1 VAVTVWAIIFAFFF
15 LFRGS
20 IALGMVVSST
30 AYCLLKGI
38 TLQEVVETMVIGFD
52 NQFILLA
59 IPLFVLS
66 ARVMNIGG
74 ITTRIFSFADST
86 VGFLRGGLAHVNV
99 VGSII
104 FSGMTGS
111 ALADASGL
119 GMMEIKAMEDGGY
132 ERPFACAVSAATA
145 TIGPIIPPSIPMV
158 IFSMLSGAS
167 LGNLFLGGVVPGLA
181 MGVAMMVYIAAV
193 AKRRNYPVG
202 SWQGFRALSRALIQA
217 FLSLM
222 TPVILLGGIY
232 SGVFTPTE
240 AGAAAALYAMI
251 LATLVYREMGFQGLY
266 REMVATVENV
276 GFLSFIIAGA
286 FAFSYVV
293 TLEGISNK
301 IAMAVVSMTAS
312 PYVLLLL
319 LNILFLIL
327 GCFLDTMIL
336 LLVVIPMILPAV
348 RAVGID
354 MVHFG
359 VVIILNMM
367 IGLCTPPYGM
377 LLFTVSG
384 LTRTPL
390 GPVIREIVP
399 FLWVL
404 ITVLFLITYVPS
416 LVLFLPRI
424 LGFQG

>member
-1 VAVTVWAIIFAFFF
+1 VAVVVWALLFVLFF
-15 LFRGS
+15 LLRGS
-20 IALGMVVSST
+20 IGLGMVVST
-30 AYCLLKGI
+30 AAYCLLKGI
-38 TLQEVVETMVIGFD
+38 TLEEVVETMVIGFD

-74 ITTRIFSFADST
+74 ITTRIFDFADRT

-99 VGSII
+99 VASII

-158 IFSMLSGAS
+158 IYSMLSGAS
-167 LGNLFLGGVVPGLA
+167 LGNLFLGGIIPGLL
-181 MGVAMMVYIAAV
+181 MGGAMMVHIAAT
-193 AKRRNYPVG
+193 ASRRNYPLG
-202 SWQGFRALSRALIQA
+202 AWLGFRALARAFAQA

-222 TPVILLGGIY
+222 TPLLLLGGIY

-251 LATLVYREMGFQGLY
+251 LATLVYREMGLRGLY

-293 TLEGISNK
+293 TLEGISATVAN
-301 IAMAVVSMTAS
+301 ATVALTGN
-312 PYVLLLL
+312 PYVLLLVI
-319 LNILFLIL
+319 NVLFLIL

-336 LLVVIPMILPAV
+336 MLVVIPMILPAV
-348 RAVGID
+348 RALGID
-354 MVHFG
+354 LVHFG
-359 VVIILNMM
+359 VVIVLNMM

-384 LTRTPL
+384 LTKTPL
-390 GPVIREIVP
+390 GAVIREVLP

-404 ITVLFLITYVPS
+404 IAVLLLITYVPG
-416 LVLFLPRI
+416 LVLFLPR
-424 LGFQG
+424 LVGFQG

>member
-1 VAVTVWAIIFAFFF
+1 MIVAAWAAVFILFF

-20 IALGMVVSST
+20 IALGMVAST
-30 AYCLLKGI
+30 VVYCLLKGI

-52 NQFILLA
+52 NQFVLLA
-59 IPLFVLS
+59 IPLFVMS

-74 ITTRIFSFADST
+74 ITDRIFQFADST

-145 TIGPIIPPSIPMV
+145 TVGPIIPPSIPMV
-158 IFSMLSGAS
+158 IYAMLSGAS
-167 LGNLFLGGVVPGLA
+167 LGNLFLGGVLPGLL
-181 MGVAMMVYIAAV
+181 MGGAMMAYIAVVAV
-193 AKRRNYPVG
+193 RRNYPVRA
-202 SWQGFRALSRALIQA
+202 WQGWRALGLAFARA

-232 SGVFTPTE
+232 TGMFTPTE

-251 LATLVYREMGFQGLY
+251 LATLVYRELGARGLY

-276 GFLSFIIAGA
+276 GFLAFIIAGA

-293 TLEGISNK
+293 TLEGISTS
-301 IAMAVVSMTAS
+301 IANFTVSLTRS
-312 PYVLLLL
+312 PYVLLFLI
-319 LNILFLIL
+319 NVLFLVL
-327 GCFLDTMIL
+327 GCFLDTMVL
-336 LLVVIPMILPAV
+336 MLVVIPMILPAV
-348 RAVGID
+348 KALGID
-354 MVHFG
+354 LVHFG

-384 LTRTPL
+384 LTKTPL
-390 GPVIREIVP
+390 GPVVREVLP

-404 ITVLFLITYVPS
+404 IGVLFLITYVPAI
-416 LVLFLPRI
+416 VMFLPRLI
-424 LGFQG
+424 GFQG

>member
-1 VAVTVWAIIFAFFF
+1 MAVTAWALIFILFF

-30 AYCLLKGI
+30 VYCLLKGI
-38 TLQEVVETMVIGFD
+38 NLEEVVETMVIGFD

-59 IPLFVLS
+59 VPLFVLS

-74 ITTRIFSFADST
+74 VTTRIFKFADSA

-99 VGSII
+99 VASII

-119 GMMEIKAMEDGGY
+119 GLMEIKAMDDAGY
-132 ERPFACAVSAATA
+132 ERPFSCAVTAATA

-158 IFSMLSGAS
+158 IYSMLSGAS
-167 LGNLFLGGVVPGLA
+167 LGNLFLGGVIPGLL
-181 MGVAMMVYIAAV
+181 MGGAMMLYIAAV
-193 AKRRNYPVG
+193 AKGRNYPVG
-202 SWQGFRALSRALIQA
+202 AWLGFRALFRSSGQA
-217 FLSLM
+217 FLSLL

-240 AGAAAALYAMI
+240 AGAAAALYAMV
-251 LATLVYREMGFQGLY
+251 LATAVYREMGLQGLY

-286 FAFSYVV
+286 FCFSYVATV
-293 TLEGISNK
+293 EGVSTK
-301 IAMAVVSMTAS
+301 ITALVVSLAPN

-336 LLVVIPMILPAV
+336 MLVVIPMILPAV
-348 RAVGID
+348 KALGID
-354 MVHFG
+354 FVHFG

-377 LLFTVSG
+377 LLFTVCG
-384 LTRTPL
+384 LTKTPL
-390 GPVIREIVP
+390 GLVIRETIP
-399 FLWVL
+399 FICVL
-404 ITVLFLITYVPS
+404 ISVLFLITYIPG
-416 LVLFLPRI
+416 LVLFLPR
-424 LGFQG
+424 LVGFQG

>member
-1 VAVTVWAIIFAFFF
+1 MAVTVWAAVFILFF
-15 LFRGS
+15 LLRGS
-20 IALGMVVSST
+20 IALGMVVST
-30 AYCLLKGI
+30 ITYCLLKGI
-38 TLQEVVETMVIGFD
+38 TLQEVVENMVIGFD

-74 ITTRIFSFADST
+74 VTTRIFNFADSS

-99 VGSII
+99 VASII

-119 GMMEIKAMEDGGY
+119 GLMEIKAMDDGGY
-132 ERPFACAVSAATA
+132 DRPFSCAVTAATA

-167 LGNLFLGGVVPGLA
+167 LGNLFLGGVIPGLL
-181 MGVAMMVYIAAV
+181 MGGAMMAYIAAV
-193 AKRRNYPVG
+193 ARRRNYPVG
-202 SWQGFRALSRALIQA
+202 VWQGVRAFIQALAQA

-251 LATLVYREMGFQGLY
+251 LAIAIYREMGLGGLY

-286 FAFSYVV
+286 FVFSYVV
-293 TLEGISNK
+293 TLEGISEK
-301 IAMAVVSMTAS
+301 IAIAVVSMTAN
-312 PYVLLLL
+312 PYVLLFL

-336 LLVVIPMILPAV
+336 MLVVIPMILPAV
-348 RAVGID
+348 KALGID
-354 MVHFG
+354 LVHFG
-359 VVIILNMM
+359 VVIVLNMM

-384 LTRTPL
+384 LTKTPL
-390 GPVIREIVP
+390 GPVIKEVLP
-399 FLWVL
+399 FIWVL
-404 ITVLFLITYVPS
+404 ISVLFLITYIPGI
-416 LVLFLPRI
+416 VLFLPR
-424 LGFQG
+424 LVGFQG

>member
-1 VAVTVWAIIFAFFF
+1 MAVLVWATLFALFF
-15 LFRGS
+15 LLRGS
-20 IALGMVVSST
+20 IGLGMLIST
-30 AYCLLKGI
+30 VAYCLLKGI
-38 TLQEVVETMVIGFD
+38 PLEEVVETVVLGFD
-52 NQFILLA
+52 NQFVLLA
-59 IPLFVLS
+59 IPLFVMS

-74 ITTRIFSFADST
+74 ITDRIFHFADSA

-99 VGSII
+99 VGSIV

-158 IFSMLSGAS
+158 IFAMLSEAS
-167 LGNLFLGGVVPGLA
+167 LGDLFLGGLIPGLL
-181 MGVAMMVYIAAV
+181 MGAAMMLYIAVV
-193 AKRRNYPVG
+193 ARRRGYPVR
-202 SWQGFRALSRALIQA
+202 SWQGFRALARAFGGA

-232 SGVFTPTE
+232 TGVFTPTE
-240 AGAAAALYAMI
+240 AGAAAALYAMV
-251 LATLVYREMGFQGLY
+251 LATVVYREMGLRGLY
-266 REMVATVENV
+266 RELVATVENV
-276 GFLSFIIAGA
+276 GFLAFIIAGA

-293 TLEGISNK
+293 TLEGISTS
-301 IAMAVVSMTAS
+301 IAAYTVSLTRH
-312 PYVLLLL
+312 PVVLLLL
-319 LNILFLIL
+319 VNLLFLAL
-327 GCFLDTMIL
+327 GCFLDTMVL
-336 LLVVIPMILPAV
+336 MLVVIPMILPA
-348 RAVGID
+348 AKALGID

-390 GPVIREIVP
+390 GPVVREVLP

-404 ITVLFLITYVPS
+404 IGVLFLVTYVPG
-416 LVLFLPRI
+416 LVLFLPR
-424 LGFQG
+424 LVGFHG

>member
-1 VAVTVWAIIFAFFF
+1 VAVIAWAVTFILFF

-20 IALGMVVSST
+20 IALGMVVST
-30 AYCLLKGI
+30 TVYCLLKGI

-74 ITTRIFSFADST
+74 ITTRIFNFADST

-119 GMMEIKAMEDGGY
+119 GMMEVKAMEDGGY
-132 ERPFACAVSAATA
+132 ERPFACAVSAASA

-167 LGNLFLGGVVPGLA
+167 LGNLFLGGVIPGLL
-181 MGVAMMVYIAAV
+181 MGGAMMLYIAAV

-202 SWQGFRALSRALIQA
+202 AWHGFRALFRSLVQA

-240 AGAAAALYAMI
+240 AGAAAALYAML
-251 LATLVYREMGFQGLY
+251 LATLVYREMGLQGLY

-286 FAFSYVV
+286 FAFGYVV
-293 TLEGISNK
+293 ILEGISNK
-301 IAMAVVSMTAS
+301 ISIAVVSMTAN
-312 PYVLLLL
+312 PFVLLLL

-348 RAVGID
+348 KALGID
-354 MVHFG
+354 LVHFG
-359 VVIILNMM
+359 VVIVLNMM

-384 LTRTPL
+384 LTKTPL
-390 GPVIREIVP
+390 GAIIREIFP
-399 FLWVL
+399 FLWIL
-404 ITVLFLITYVPS
+404 IGVLFLITYVPS
-416 LVLFLPRI
+416 LVLFLPRV

>member
-1 VAVTVWAIIFAFFF
+1 MAITVWAGIFILFF

-20 IALGMVVSST
+20 IALGMVVST
-30 AYCLLKGI
+30 AVYCLMKGI
-38 TLQEVVETMVIGFD
+38 SLQDVVEIMVIGFD

-74 ITTRIFSFADST
+74 ITTRIFDFADRT

-145 TIGPIIPPSIPMV
+145 TVGPIIPPSIPMV

-167 LGNLFLGGVVPGLA
+167 LGNLFLGGVIPGLL
-181 MGVAMMVYIAAV
+181 MGGAMMLYIAAV

-202 SWQGFRALSRALIQA
+202 TWQGARALLAAFVQA

-251 LATLVYREMGFQGLY
+251 LALLVYREMGLHGLY

-293 TLEGISNK
+293 TLEGVSQQ
-301 IAMAVVSMTAS
+301 IAAAVVSMTAN
-312 PYVLLLL
+312 PFVLLLL
-319 LNILFLIL
+319 VNILFLIL

-336 LLVVIPMILPAV
+336 MLVVIPMILPAV
-348 RAVGID
+348 KTLGID

-384 LTRTPL
+384 LTKTPL
-390 GPVIREIVP
+390 GPVIREVLP

-404 ITVLFLITYVPS
+404 ISVLFLITYVPG
-416 LVLFLPRI
+416 LVLFLPR
-424 LGFQG
+424 LVGFQG

>member
-1 VAVTVWAIIFAFFF
+1 MAVTAWALIFILFF

-30 AYCLLKGI
+30 VYCLLKGI
-38 TLQEVVETMVIGFD
+38 NLEEVVETMVIGFD

-59 IPLFVLS
+59 VPLFVLS

-74 ITTRIFSFADST
+74 VTSRIFKFADSA

-99 VGSII
+99 VASII

-119 GMMEIKAMEDGGY
+119 GLMEIKAMDDAGY
-132 ERPFACAVSAATA
+132 DRPFSCAVTAATA

-158 IFSMLSGAS
+158 IYSMLSGAS
-167 LGNLFLGGVVPGLA
+167 LGNLFLGGVIPGLL
-181 MGVAMMVYIAAV
+181 MGGAMMLYIAAV
-193 AKRRNYPVG
+193 AKGRNYPVG
-202 SWQGFRALSRALIQA
+202 AWLGFRALFRSSAQA
-217 FLSLM
+217 FLSLL

-240 AGAAAALYAMI
+240 ADAAAALYAMV
-251 LATLVYREMGFQGLY
+251 LATAVYREMGLQGLY

-286 FAFSYVV
+286 FCFSYVATV
-293 TLEGISNK
+293 EGVSTK
-301 IAMAVVSMTAS
+301 ITALVVSLA
-312 PYVLLLL
+312 PNLYVLLLL

-336 LLVVIPMILPAV
+336 MLVVIPMILPAV
-348 RAVGID
+348 KALGID
-354 MVHFG
+354 FVHFG

-384 LTRTPL
+384 LTKTPL
-390 GPVIREIVP
+390 GLVIRETIP
-399 FLWVL
+399 FICVL
-404 ITVLFLITYVPS
+404 ISVLFLITYIPG
-416 LVLFLPRI
+416 LVLFLPR
-424 LGFQG
+424 LVGFQG

>member
-1 VAVTVWAIIFAFFF
+1 MAVTVWAAVFILFF

-20 IALGMVVSST
+20 IALGMVVSSI
-30 AYCLLKGI
+30 AYYLLKGI
-38 TLQEVVETMVIGFD
+38 TLQEVVENMVIGFD

-74 ITTRIFSFADST
+74 ITTRIFNFADSS

-132 ERPFACAVSAATA
+132 ERHFACAVSAATA

-167 LGNLFLGGVVPGLA
+167 LGNLFLGGVIPGLL
-181 MGVAMMVYIAAV
+181 MGGAMMVYIAAV

-202 SWQGFRALSRALIQA
+202 VWQGYRALLRAFLQA

-251 LATLVYREMGFQGLY
+251 LAIVVYHEMGFRGLY

-276 GFLSFIIAGA
+276 GFLSFIIAGT

-293 TLEGISNK
+293 TLEGISQG
-301 IAMAVVSMTAS
+301 IATAVVSMTTN

-336 LLVVIPMILPAV
+336 MLVVIPMILPAV
-348 RAVGID
+348 KALGID
-354 MVHFG
+354 LVHFG
-359 VVIILNMM
+359 VVIVLNMM

-384 LTRTPL
+384 LTKTPL
-390 GPVIREIVP
+390 GLVIKEVFP

-404 ITVLFLITYVPS
+404 ISVLFLITYVPGI
-416 LVLFLPRI
+416 VLFLPRL

>member
-1 VAVTVWAIIFAFFF
+1 MIVAAWAAVFILFF

-20 IALGMVVSST
+20 IALGMVAST
-30 AYCLLKGI
+30 VVYCLLKGI

-52 NQFILLA
+52 NQFVLLA
-59 IPLFVLS
+59 IPLFVMS

-74 ITTRIFSFADST
+74 ITDRIFRFADST

-158 IFSMLSGAS
+158 IYAMLSGAS
-167 LGNLFLGGVVPGLA
+167 LGNLFLGGLLPGLL
-181 MGVAMMVYIAAV
+181 MGGAMMAYIAVMA
-193 AKRRNYPVG
+193 ARRNYPVRA
-202 SWQGFRALSRALIQA
+202 WQGWRALALAFTRA

-232 SGVFTPTE
+232 TGVFTPTE

-251 LATLVYREMGFQGLY
+251 LATLVYRETGLWGLY
-266 REMVATVENV
+266 RELVATVENV
-276 GFLSFIIAGA
+276 GFLAFIIAGA

-293 TLEGISNK
+293 TLEGISTS
-301 IAMAVVSMTAS
+301 IANFTVSLTSS
-312 PYVLLLL
+312 PYVLLFLI
-319 LNILFLIL
+319 NVLFLVL
-327 GCFLDTMIL
+327 GCFLDTMVL
-336 LLVVIPMILPAV
+336 MLVVIPMLLPAV
-348 RAVGID
+348 KALGID
-354 MVHFG
+354 LVHFG
-359 VVIILNMM
+359 VVVILNMM

-384 LTRTPL
+384 LTKTPL
-390 GPVIREIVP
+390 GSVMREVLP

-404 ITVLFLITYVPS
+404 IGVLFLITYVPAIV
-416 LVLFLPRI
+416 LVLPRLI
-424 LGFQG
+424 GFQG

>member
-1 VAVTVWAIIFAFFF
+1 VAVIAWAVTFILFF

-20 IALGMVVSST
+20 IALGMVVST
-30 AYCLLKGI
+30 TVYCLLKGI

-74 ITTRIFSFADST
+74 ITTRIFNFADST

-119 GMMEIKAMEDGGY
+119 GMMEVKAMEDGGY
-132 ERPFACAVSAATA
+132 ERPFACAVSAASA

-167 LGNLFLGGVVPGLA
+167 LGNLFLGGVIPGLL
-181 MGVAMMVYIAAV
+181 MGGAMMLYIAAV

-202 SWQGFRALSRALIQA
+202 AWHGFRALFRSLVQA

-251 LATLVYREMGFQGLY
+251 LATLVYREMGLQGLY

-286 FAFSYVV
+286 FAFGYVV
-293 TLEGISNK
+293 ILEGISNK
-301 IAMAVVSMTAS
+301 ISIAVVSMTAN

-348 RAVGID
+348 KALGID
-354 MVHFG
+354 LVHFG
-359 VVIILNMM
+359 VVIVLNMM

-384 LTRTPL
+384 LTKTPL
-390 GPVIREIVP
+390 GAIIREIFP
-399 FLWVL
+399 FLWIL
-404 ITVLFLITYVPS
+404 IGVLFLITYVPS
-416 LVLFLPRI
+416 LVLFLPRV